1 MSRRKAEEEI
11 LAGRITV
18 NGSKAELGEKID
30 PESDVVEYLGQPVS
44 DSSVQ
49 TVCIMLNK
57 PKGYVS
63 TMSDEKG
70 RKCVKDLVS
79 DLGVRVYPCGRLDL
93 NSEGLLLMT
102 NDGELAN
109 RLMHPKHHIPKVYH
123 VRVSKTVDSEL
134 IKKLSSPMTIDGY
147 RIKPAKAELIS
158 VGKNGMSDLKITLFE
173 GRNRQIRKMCEQVGL
188 NVINLRRVAIGEI
201 QIGNLKS
208 GMWKKLS
215 KEQIEYLMNY
225 SKERE

>member
-123 VRVSKTVDSEL
+123 VRVSKPVDGEL
-134 IKKLSSPMTIDGY
+134 IKKLSSPMIIDGY
-147 RIKPAKAELIS
+147 RIKPAKAELIA